1 MVEWSD
7 ALKESL
13 KKAESMAL
21 DKQQFQVDI
30 PNLWLVLLESGKP
43 AFVIYQK
50 LGLNMSEFLRLV
62 RDEVS
67 QLSVRSRTQNVK
79 AIKRTPRFQRLLD
92 DAVELQQSYQ
102 DEECG
107 VEHLIIALMMQKNNP
122 FTTFLINQ
130 GYSQQ
135 KIEKHLKKEVK
146 SKNNI
151 KEANPQQYS
160 NLEKFAININQKY
173 QLGHLDKI
181 IGRQRETEE
190 VIRILMRK
198 TKNNAILIGKPGVG
212 KTAIVEGLVQRI
224 EEGNVPKALKGKL
237 VYNLDLSAIVA
248 GAKYRGEFEERLKSV
263 LNDVRESKGQVIL
276 FIDEI
281 HMIVGAGR
289 TEGSMDAGNMLK
301 PMLARGELRCIGA
314 TTTDEYRENFEKD
327 KALERRF
334 QRIHVN
340 EPTIEETVE
349 ILSGIQYNFELYH
362 GVNIT
367 EEAVKAAVMLSN
379 RYIKD
384 RFLPDKAID
393 LLDEASAVRKL
404 RMDAVP
410 ERIQSLQTKLR
421 QLELEKIRKQEK
433 GSVPDIIQK
442 IDNEI
447 VTIKQ
452 RLFENT
458 QDWEENQTILSEINQ
473 LTTQSIEQQS
483 LAQDALITNQLIDY
497 YEISENTLPQIEN
510 NIRMLESKRMQLKQ
524 QDKIF
529 ITNEVGEEDVAEVV
543 ERLTGIKVQGVV
555 EAERHQL
562 LNLAKILKQ
571 KVIGQDKAVEKVAE
585 AIIRSRAG
593 IQNQGHP
600 IGSFLFLG
608 PTGVGKTQLSKSLA
622 EILFGS
628 ELEMIRLD
636 MSEYMEKHAV
646 AKLVGPP
653 PGYVGY
659 EEGGQLT
666 EAVRHRLYSV
676 VLLDEIEKAHP
687 DVFNILLQ
695 VLDEGRL
702 TDSRGLTIDFKNT
715 IFIMTSNLG
724 SLKLLESLQTNG
736 AITTDVEE
744 EIHQDLHRHFR
755 PEFINRIDQVL
766 IFNPLTIENMRGIVD
781 LMLTDLAARLQK
793 QHLIIEVSDDAKDWL
808 AHSGFEPTLGARPL
822 QRLIMDQIETPIAY
836 YLIANDCENITEVKI
851 SLKANKLTFEY
862 SKQ

>member
-43 AFVIYQK
+43 AYVIYQK

-107 VEHLIIALMMQKNNP
+107 VEHLIIAVMMQKNNP

-367 EEAVKAAVMLSN
+367 KEAVKAAVMLSN

-433 GSVPDIIQK
+433 GSVPDIIQQ

-473 LTTQSIEQQS
+473 LTAQLIEQQS
-483 LAQDALITNQLIDY
+483 LAQDALITNQLIEY
-497 YEISENTLPQIEN
+497 YEISENTLPQIEK
-510 NIRMLESKRMQLKQ
+510 NIQMLESKRMQLKQ

-562 LNLAKILKQ
+562 LNLANILKQ

-744 EIHQDLHRHFR
+744 EIHQDLHQHFR

-862 SKQ
+862 SKR